1 MGDISKTFRLLDGGL
16 TRALDSAAAEQAA
29 LASPPRPLRSP
40 AALNVLGHNDVLA
53 RRPGTGVIVP
63 SPDPL
68 APVWFISDFAS
79 WSLNSLYP
87 FGDLLLI
94 TETDPDDTD
103 EVLLDWPTVTGR
115 DYTPRTWPPRRGT
128 PTAPPSFQLLSP
140 VHGATCLVRAP
151 QFRWSACPGATAYRL
166 YIHTSSRLPYTQA
179 GALDVNALTHR
190 ATFTAGITSY
200 TPTNPNLLND
210 FTTYYVWVYAVLDGN
225 KLTRALATPFKF
237 TTKLPA
243 PTGLTTGAFS
253 TLTPTLTWDVN
264 SASGWVVQIK
274 LGATVIHTSAVRTSA
289 TYTVPPNLLVAGN
302 TYTYTVTA
310 RDVAQGTPG
319 CEVTSAPANFFTEVV
334 YSTKCVAHMRSG
346 ANGASGDWEIGL
358 GLSTNNI
365 TNHAQVAWPNN
376 SFVDWSLSYSGPG
389 GTLTLTVANIA
400 VYWTPDSAIPNDAGK
415 WRLLLE
421 LYASDEYTSQI
432 ATEQVALAIDGQTH
446 PIADM
451 LATSGA
457 SNSTSIQPHQL
468 GNQVWI
474 ITGSIGLGWS
484 GTYPE
489 GSRLQ
494 AILRLQRQTP

>member
-103 EVLLDWPTVTGR
+103 QVVLDWPTVTGR

-140 VHGATCLVRAP
+140 VHGATCQLRAP
-151 QFRWSACPGATAYRL
+151 TFRWSACPGATAYRL

-190 ATFTAGITSY
+190 AEIASSSTTY
-200 TPTNPNLLND
+200 TPDNPNLLD
-210 FTTYYVWVYAVLDGN
+210 EATTYYVWVYAVLDGN

-243 PTGLTTGAFS
+243 PTGLTTGSLAGS
-253 TLTPTLTWDVN
+253 TPTLTWDVN
-264 SASGWVVQIK
+264 SAAAWVVQIRQ
-274 LGATVIHTSAVRTSA
+274 GTATTAEQFAALPVIHTSGVRTQAS
-289 TYTVPPNLLVAGN
+289 YTVPPNLLVLGT
-302 TYTYTVTA
+302 TYSYVVTA
-310 RDVAQGTPG
+310 RDVAPGTPG
-319 CEVTSAPANFFTEVV
+319 CEVASLPATFTPSPLVVDTIALNYSQSSPMCAQRGAAAVNTGKSYPFPTKLRVSGNFTVDDWSTVNGIVWHTTGYSTQCGDSRVVNTHALTNGYVLQTNGTGSDIIIPANTPIVFVITD
-334 YSTKCVAHMRSG
+334 T
-346 ANGASGDWEIGL
+346 IGISHRL
-358 GLSTNNI
+358 I
-365 TNHAQVAWPNN
+365 
-376 SFVDWSLSYSGPG
+376 
-389 GTLTLTVANIA
+389 GTLEV
-400 VYWTPDSAIPNDAGK
+400 
-415 WRLLLE
+415 
-421 LYASDEYTSQI
+421 
-432 ATEQVALAIDGQTH
+432 
-446 PIADM
+446 
-451 LATSGA
+451 LAT
-457 SNSTSIQPHQL
+457 
-468 GNQVWI
+468 
-474 ITGSIGLGWS
+474 
-484 GTYPE
+484 
-489 GSRLQ
+489 
-494 AILRLQRQTP
+494 